1 LTAEE
6 YQQVQLPWLEDRPD
20 AYRALCVLWASEAF
34 QEKSKKKRH
43 CATKGVNHTFGGDG
57 YIRTAKRMEVAT
69 GVEPSPIDVYLRG
82 HRGPD
87 PAHPEVLCS
96 QQASDRLELYG
107 QEMIRR
113 HGENFDWRKGPIDP
127 EALHASGGGKAHG
140 RYSMFT
146 GVVDSRDIQTR
157 RGSSS
162 QSSGCTSSRY
172 RRTEQDAVIE
182 NLQEALRAQNEYNLR
197 QQEYQRQQQDWIDSV
212 LQQQHGHGNILP
224 PPPPLPPPPV
234 LPELY
239 PLRPPAAEGSGVNV
253 RDISQCP
260 PAQVR
265 NTPREEDDRATDCPN
280 NLFASGG
287 SGHNS
292 NDPQMP

>member
-1 LTAEE
+1 MLIGPFVYYGLLKHFKRNQRRKDTAPRR
-6 YQQVQLPWLEDRPD
+6 VSTIRLEAMD
-20 AYRALCVLWASEAF
+20 
-34 QEKSKKKRH
+34 
-43 CATKGVNHTFGGDG
+43 TFV
-57 YIRTAKRMEVAT
+57 RLNEW
-69 GVEPSPIDVYLRG
+69 
-82 HRGPD
+82 GPD

-140 RYSMFT
+140 WYSMFT
-146 GVVDSRDIQTR
+146 GVVDSRDIQIR

-197 QQEYQRQQQDWIDSV
+197 QQEYQRQQQDWIASV
-212 LQQQHGHGNILP
+212 LQQ
-224 PPPPLPPPPV
+224 
-234 LPELY
+234 
-239 PLRPPAAEGSGVNV
+239 
-253 RDISQCP
+253 
-260 PAQVR
+260 
-265 NTPREEDDRATDCPN
+265 
-280 NLFASGG
+280 
-287 SGHNS
+287 
-292 NDPQMP
+292 